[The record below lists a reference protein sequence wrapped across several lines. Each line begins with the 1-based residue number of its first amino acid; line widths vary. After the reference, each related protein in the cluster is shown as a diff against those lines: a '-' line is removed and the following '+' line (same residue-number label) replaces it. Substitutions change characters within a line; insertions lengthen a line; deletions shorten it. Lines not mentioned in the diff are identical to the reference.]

1 VSQQSTLGR
10 ILVEKGVIT
19 EAELNAALQA
29 QQETG
34 KLLGEVLVENEV
46 CTVEDVLM
54 ALSEQLHIPYVRLT
68 ERMVEND
75 AVARLPAD
83 LAYRHQALPLTMNN
97 GRIRVA
103 VGDPFNFAAIDD
115 IRIATGLFVEPV
127 LASPSEIRRLVEK
140 HYMQRMI
147 EETHGGGE
155 EIEVLQ
161 EDETEIGD
169 LQRMAKEAVVIQ
181 WVNMV
186 LRQAIQDRASDIH
199 IEPFERGWRV
209 RFRIDGVLH
218 EVPAPPKRLQ
228 AAVVSRIKIMGNMDI
243 AERRL
248 PQDGRIKLRVSGKEV
263 DLRVS
268 TVPTLFGESVVMRIL
283 EKTSVLF
290 GMEELGMLPE
300 TMEKFRRTIRI
311 PHGIILVTGPTG
323 SGKTTTLYAALRET
337 YSVEKKIITI
347 EDPVEYQLDGVNQI
361 HVRPKIGL
369 TFANGL
375 RSILRQDPDIIM
387 VGEIR
392 DAETAEIAIHA
403 ALTGHLVFSTIH
415 TNDAAGAITRL
426 IDMGIEPFLVASS
439 MEAVLAQRLVRRVCN
454 SCAQPE
460 PSKPLMSAGQGL
472 PVPSN
477 RRRGKGCEDCKFTG
491 YRGRTG
497 IFELLLLDEDI
508 RTMIVN
514 RATAGEIADA
524 AIKRGMKT
532 MLRDGMEKVEM
543 GLTTIEEV
551 TRVTRED
558 ERVLQG
564 VEV

>member
-1 VSQQSTLGR
+1 VNQQSLGR
-10 ILVEKGVIT
+10 ILIEKGLVT
-19 EAELNAALQA
+19 EANLNRALQI
-29 QQETG
+29 QQDTG
-34 KLLGEVLVENEV
+34 KLLGEVLVEQSI
-46 CTVEDVLM
+46 CSAEDVLV
-54 ALSEQLHIPYVRLT
+54 ALSEQLRMPYVRLT

-75 AVARLPAD
+75 AIARLPAD
-83 LAYRHQALPLTMNN
+83 LAYRHQALPLVLNN

-115 IRIATGLFVEPV
+115 IRIATGLYVEPV
-127 LASPSEIRRLVEK
+127 LASPADISRLVEK
-140 HYMQRMI
+140 HYMQRML

-155 EIEVLQ
+155 DIEVLE

-181 WVNMV
+181 WVNMM
-186 LRQAIQDRASDIH
+186 LRQAIQDRASDVH

-228 AAVVSRIKIMGNMDI
+228 AAVVSRVKIMAEMDI

-248 PQDGRIKLRVSGKEV
+248 PQDGRIKLRVSGREV

-283 EKTSVLF
+283 EKSSVIF

-300 TMEKFRRTIRI
+300 TFTKFRKIIGI
-311 PHGIILVTGPTG
+311 PHGIVLVTGPTG
-323 SGKTTTLYAALRET
+323 SGKTTTLYTALRET
-337 YSVEKKIITI
+337 YTVEKKIITI

-375 RSILRQDPDIIM
+375 RHILRQDPDIIM

-415 TNDAAGAITRL
+415 TNDAAGAVTRL
-426 IDMGIEPFLVASS
+426 LDMGIEPFLVSS
-439 MEAVLAQRLVRRVCN
+439 SLEGVLAQRLVRKVCDA
-454 SCAQPE
+454 CAQPE
-460 PSKPLMSAGQGL
+460 PAKPLMSAKQGL
-472 PVPSN
+472 PAPSN
-477 RRRGKGCEDCKFTG
+477 RRRGQGCEDCKFTG
-491 YRGRTG
+491 YRGRAG
-497 IFELLLLDEDI
+497 IFELLALDEDI
-508 RTMIVN
+508 RTMVVN
-514 RATAGEIADA
+514 HATAGEIAEA

-532 MLRDGMEKVEM
+532 MLRDGMEKVELGM
-543 GLTTIEEV
+543 TTIEEV

-558 ERVLQG
+558 ERVLAG
-564 VEV
+564 VEE